1 MSHRHLMGR
10 RQFLKVSS
18 TTAVAAAVLG
28 PKLFAGEVTA
38 PKRLAVGFASLE
50 ASAVLMAA
58 SSIPASDGTFIGRG
72 ARITASGASQ
82 VAGRPSERRVVEL
95 VTHFSYFDGAE
106 LKTAPFTAWACS
118 RTTGCQGNS
127 VAFNVPVDETQKVTF
142 SVSVE
147 KGIVVSA
154 TGVARTTRRRAV
166 GGPSAANQ
174 AQALPL
180 ILSLQNEPGSV
191 RLARGYYVVV
201 PLFDGDSEP
210 SWSRWTIGA
219 VDGRVQL
226 VDETGAAAPFEHFV
240 LKADYAGL

>member
-1 MSHRHLMGR
+1 MSHRYLMGR

-28 PKLFAGEVTA
+28 PNLFAAEVNA
-38 PKRLAVGFASLE
+38 PKRLAVAFASLD
-50 ASAVLMAA
+50 AGGLMAA
-58 SSIPASDGTFIGRG
+58 SSIPASDGSFIGRG

-82 VAGRPSERRVVEL
+82 VAGRPSQRRVVEL
-95 VTHFSYFDGAE
+95 VTNFSYFDGAE

-127 VAFNVPVDETQKVTF
+127 VAFNVPVDETQKVSF

-147 KGIVVSA
+147 KGAVVTA
-154 TGVARTTRRRAV
+154 GVAKTSRRRAV
-166 GGPSAANQ
+166 GGSSDAHQ

-180 ILSLQNEPGSV
+180 TLSLQGEPGSV
-191 RLARGYYVVV
+191 KLARGYYVVV

-210 SWSRWTIGA
+210 SWSRWTVGS

-226 VDETGAAAPFEHFV
+226 VDDTGAAAPFEHFV